1 MNNLSSEAHGKK
13 NVMNLNSFTHI
24 MMPKVWL
31 LKVRFVPPLEKR
43 LKNPFLDDDPFEQLG
58 AAKTR
63 FSATKPHF
71 QPIYLRNF
79 NRMK

>member
-1 MNNLSSEAHGKK
+1 MNNLSSEAHGMEKCDE
-13 NVMNLNSFTHI
+13 TQ
-24 MMPKVWL
+24 
-31 LKVRFVPPLEKR
+31 LETR
-43 LKNPFLDDDPFEQLG
+43 LKNPFLDDDPLDQLG
-58 AAKTR
+58 AEKTK